1 MKSICL
7 TSGQYLDTN
16 AIWKKPKNSK
26 TNGDWMIGKMG
37 QTKIANIR
45 GISGTG
51 TSCIRPDRCQ
61 MWSYS
66 KGMNF
71 GNKDW
76 TKYDTSTASGI
87 NVTCIKGNKYFF
99 RGQ

>member
-1 MKSICL
+1 
-7 TSGQYLDTN
+7 
-16 AIWKKPKNSK
+16 
-26 TNGDWMIGKMG
+26 MIGKMG
-37 QTKIANIR
+37 ETKIPKIR
-45 GISGTG
+45 GISRPGK
-51 TSCIRPDRCQ
+51 CVRPDRCQ

-76 TKYDTSTASGI
+76 TTYDTSTASGI